1 MRNEECR
8 NISDNSLCMVCKV
21 SESPNDTHCSSLH
34 TADVGSAS
42 VTELRYVADSTCST
56 DRAGASMSM
65 HTCIL
70 ICVIVEPDS
79 FSLCS
84 GKYWA
89 SNAEN

>member
-1 MRNEECR
+1 MRNEECG
-8 NISDNSLCMVCKV
+8 NISGNSLCMVCKV
-21 SESPNDTHCSSLH
+21 SESPLDTHCSPLH

-42 VTELRYVADSTCST
+42 VTELGDVADTTCST
-56 DRAGASMSM
+56 NSAGASMGM

-70 ICVIVEPDS
+70 VRVIVEPDC

-84 GKYWA
+84 GENWA